1 MGGKLCDVDIELNG
15 LFCVVDCPKSKLVA
29 AGALWPKELRSEPNG
44 LAKPGV
50 DFDGEEDLDDGRPFR
65 GLIDRFASWA
75 AVALRGGSMALSL
88 ASSSI
93 EIPYRSAPP

>member
-65 GLIDRFASWA
+65 GLILGKQSVSRAFGHLCHLY
-75 AVALRGGSMALSL
+75 LRSL
-88 ASSSI
+88 C
-93 EIPYRSAPP
+93 